1 MSHHGYQPRLIP
13 QEVGTLS
20 SLACEEISKVYHW
33 AWGQGSDRV
42 APWPG
47 ALEKAPLGGL
57 LFYEAQRQYLYLTL
71 PVFCISLA
79 LGLRLV
85 KLRPDK

>member
-1 MSHHGYQPRLIP
+1 MSWFKELLLVLRNALAIYVIL
-13 QEVGTLS
+13 LS
-20 SLACEEISKVYHW
+20 SSLIWFSFRKVENPKAYQEFLEHI
-33 AWGQGSDRV
+33 
-42 APWPG
+42 
-47 ALEKAPLGGL
+47 EKAPLGGL